1 MSDEPAQIPIIT
13 IDGPTASGKGTVADH
28 VARALGWHVLDS
40 GALYRLTAL
49 SVVGQGVDLDDVDAL
64 AAAAR
69 GLDVEFREGRISMGG
84 EDVTAAIRQERIGE
98 LASRIAAQAPV
109 RAALLDRQRRFLRP
123 PGLVADGRDMGTV
136 VFPEA
141 QLKIFLVADVDSRAA
156 RRCKQL
162 KEKGISAN
170 LAALL
175 EDMRARDARDRNR
188 EVSPLVPAA
197 DARTIDSSDLSIDE
211 TVNAVLDLWSSL
223 GAQDRGKAK

>member
-1 MSDEPAQIPIIT
+1 M
-13 IDGPTASGKGTVADH
+13 
-28 VARALGWHVLDS
+28 
-40 GALYRLTAL
+40 
-49 SVVGQGVDLDDVDAL
+49 
-64 AAAAR
+64 
-69 GLDVEFREGRISMGG
+69 SMGG
-84 EDVTAAIRQERIGE
+84 VAGTAAIRQERIGE

>member
-223 GAQDRGKAK
+223 GAQDPGKAK

>member
-64 AAAAR
+64 AAATR

>member
-49 SVVGQGVDLDDVDAL
+49 SVVGRGVDIDDIDAL

-109 RAALLDRQRRFLRP
+109 RAALLDRQRRFLQA

-141 QLKIFLVADVDSRAA
+141 RLKIFLVADVDSRAA

-223 GAQDRGKAK
+223 GAQDPGKAK

>member
-1 MSDEPAQIPIIT
+1 MSDASTRHPVIT

-49 SVVGQGVDLDDVDAL
+49 SVETRELDIDDTEAVAD
-64 AAAAR
+64 AAR
-69 GLDVEFREGRISMGG
+69 GLDVEFREGRVWMGG
-84 EDVTAAIRQERIGE
+84 DDVTGAIRLERIGE
-98 LASRIAAQAPV
+98 LASRIAALRPV

-136 VFPEA
+136 VFPDA
-141 QLKIFLVADVDSRAA
+141 HLKIFLVADVDSRAE

-162 KEKGISAN
+162 KGKGISAN

-188 EVSPLVPAA
+188 DVSPLVPAA
-197 DARTIDSSDLSIDE
+197 DAKTIDSSDLSIDE

-223 GAQDRGKAK
+223 GAQDSGKAR